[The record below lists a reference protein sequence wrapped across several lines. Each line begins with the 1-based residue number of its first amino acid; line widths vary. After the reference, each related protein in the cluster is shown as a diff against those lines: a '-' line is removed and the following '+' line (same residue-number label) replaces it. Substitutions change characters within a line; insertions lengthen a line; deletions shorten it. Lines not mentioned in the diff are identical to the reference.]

1 MDKKDAEAAE
11 YYKVFSLPSVKLSKG
26 EMKQMLLTFGIL
38 TPTVLVIVLVIVLI
52 IFGPGKLPDLGR
64 SLGRGIK
71 EFKTETDDKE
81 KKETQGAETKDETKV
96 Q

>member
-1 MDKKDAEAAE
+1 
-11 YYKVFSLPSVKLSKG
+11 
-26 EMKQMLLTFGIL
+26 MLLTFGIL

-81 KKETQGAETKDETKV
+81 KKEIQVTETKDEKKDHN
-96 Q
+96 